1 MSRQGIVSIRIWM
14 ICCEGKSGKNIWWLF
29 NEAQCS
35 IELNI
40 EPHWTLISYKRN
52 HNELSYWPM
61 ISMPKR
67 HSQIRCVNHA
77 KSRKYVWF
85 LQINVFPLTGIIK
98 ASSKKVCYFL
108 NCLNQMNNLVFTK
121 SRHSIWFSKRKV
133 LSLHQ

>member
-29 NEAQCS
+29 NEGPLFNR
-35 IELNI
+35 IG
-40 EPHWTLISYKRN
+40 HWAFISYKRN

-61 ISMPKR
+61 ISVPKR

-77 KSRKYVWF
+77 KSRQYVWF

-98 ASSKKVCYFL
+98 VSSKKVCYFF
-108 NCLNQMNNLVFTK
+108 NCLNQMNNLDFKK
-121 SRHSIWFSKRKV
+121 SRYNLWFDKGEV